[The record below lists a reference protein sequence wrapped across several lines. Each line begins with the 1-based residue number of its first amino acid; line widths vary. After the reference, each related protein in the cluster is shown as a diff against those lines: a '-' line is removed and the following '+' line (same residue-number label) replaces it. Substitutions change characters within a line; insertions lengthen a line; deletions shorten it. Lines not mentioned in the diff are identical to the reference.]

1 MPTCAPPARFL
12 PPPLQHNYGQNDP
25 VKVAAIKAVYAELKM
40 EVQYQEY
47 EASAYAELCTL
58 IQEQSLLPKGLFME
72 MLAKIYKRVK

>member
-1 MPTCAPPARFL
+1 
-12 PPPLQHNYGQNDP
+12 
-25 VKVAAIKAVYAELKM
+25 M
-40 EVQYQEY
+40 EAQYQEY